1 MSIDTTTVSVGQLT
15 PGSPAR
21 GAETTEST
29 LRRLLRKPLAI
40 ASLAWIVVIVAA
52 CAAAPLIAPNGPLA
66 EDLNAVSSGPSG
78 AHPLGTDSLGRDV
91 LARLLYGGRPT
102 LLGVVEA
109 VAVAGI
115 VGVAAGVTAGYF
127 GGWFDKGVGQVVD
140 LVMAIPAIVVLLAVL
155 AVFPGNMLAAMVTL
169 GFLGAAGITR
179 VIRGATLSVREELYI
194 EAARISGVS
203 HPRIVV
209 RHVAKRVTG
218 PIIVQLSL
226 FAALAVVFQTGL
238 SFLGLGIQP
247 PAPSWGGLMS
257 EASQVLTSDP
267 WLLVPPGVAVGLTVL
282 ALGLLG
288 DAARDATAERWSS
301 RLWRSTRRGQPLA
314 TASGLDP
321 DPAAALSVR
330 GLTIAVESGDTQ
342 TTLVDGVSFDLHAGE
357 ALGIVGESGCGKTM
371 TSMAV
376 MGLLPEGVRV
386 AAGEMWLNGERLPLN
401 DDSAMNKI
409 RGAEIGMIF
418 QEPAVSLD
426 PAFRIDSQ
434 LAEVIRRHQK
444 CSRREARNR
453 ALELLRTVKIR
464 DPEQVAK
471 RYPHQIS
478 GGMAQR
484 VCIARALATNP
495 RVLIA
500 DEPTTALDV
509 TVQADIL
516 DMLTGL
522 REGSGMAIVLV
533 THDWGVIADACT
545 RALVLYAGQV
555 VEVGQ
560 VDALCAR
567 PKHPYTADLLRAN
580 PHFAEPGK
588 PLPTIPGSVAKG
600 HSGTGCGFAPRCRLA
615 TDDCRTTVIDLR
627 ADESG
632 QEYRCLHSEALTAGL
647 RAEPLSL
654 PGMSSGQHR
663 QEQLVVSR
671 NSDSGERND

>member
-1 MSIDTTTVSVGQLT
+1 MSINTTTASSANLAAADSAHEAG
-15 PGSPAR
+15 
-21 GAETTEST
+21 EST
-29 LRRLLRKPLAI
+29 LRRLFHRPLAI
-40 ASLAWIVVIVAA
+40 ASLGWIAIVVIA
-52 CAAAPLIAPNGPLA
+52 CAAANLIAPAGPLA
-66 EDLNAVSSGPSG
+66 EDLNAVSAGPSS
-78 AHPLGTDSLGRDV
+78 AHLLGTDSLGRDV

-109 VAVAGI
+109 VVTAGVI
-115 VGVAAGVTAGYF
+115 GVAAGVTAGYF
-127 GGWFDKGVGQVVD
+127 GGWFDRAVGQVVD
-140 LVMAIPAIVVLLAVL
+140 LVMAMPGIVILLAVL
-155 AVFPGNMLAAMVTL
+155 AVFPGNMLAAMVAL
-169 GFLGAAGITR
+169 GLLGSASITR
-179 VIRGATLSVREELYI
+179 VIRSAALSVREELYI

-203 HPRIVV
+203 HGRIIV
-209 RHVAKRVTG
+209 RHVLKRIIG
-218 PIIVQLSL
+218 PVIVQVSL

-257 EASQVLTSDP
+257 EASEVLTSDP

-282 ALGLLG
+282 AFGLLG
-288 DAARDATAERWSS
+288 DAARDAAAERWSS
-301 RLWRSTRRGQPLA
+301 RLWRSTHRGQPPAGL
-314 TASGLDP
+314 SGLQP

-330 GLTIAVESGDTQ
+330 GLTIVVGSGDAE
-342 TTLVDGVSFDLHAGE
+342 TTLVDGVSFDVHAGQ

-371 TSMAV
+371 TSMAI

-386 AAGEMWLNGERLPLN
+386 AAGEVWLASEQLPLN
-401 DDSAMNKI
+401 DEAAMNKI
-409 RGAEIGMIF
+409 RGERIGMIF

-434 LAEVIRRHQK
+434 LAEVIRRHGK
-444 CSRREARNR
+444 CSRREAR
-453 ALELLRTVKIR
+453 AKAVELLRTVKIR

-484 VCIARALATNP
+484 VCIARALASSP

-516 DMLTGL
+516 DMLTSL
-522 REGSGMAIVLV
+522 REETGMALVLV
-533 THDWGVIADACT
+533 THDWGVIADACE

-560 VDALCAR
+560 VDALCAH

-580 PHFAEPGK
+580 PHFAEPGR

-600 HSGTGCGFAPRCRLA
+600 HTGIGCGFAPRCRLA
-615 TDDCRTTVIDLR
+615 TEDCRETVIALQTDDTAR
-627 ADESG
+627 
-632 QEYRCLHSEALTAGL
+632 EYRCIHSEALTAGL
-647 RAEPLSL
+647 QAEPLAA
-654 PGMSSGQHR
+654 PAVPFPHDR
-663 QEQLVVSR
+663 QDQLVTSR
-671 NSDSGERND
+671 NFDSGERND